1 MPEVFYYQLFQESI
15 TPAES
20 LSSTTET
27 ITVIFNIQ
35 TAIIGS
41 SIDE

>member
-20 LSSTTET
+20 LSSTPET

-35 TAIIGS
+35 TAIIGFFN
-41 SIDE
+41 